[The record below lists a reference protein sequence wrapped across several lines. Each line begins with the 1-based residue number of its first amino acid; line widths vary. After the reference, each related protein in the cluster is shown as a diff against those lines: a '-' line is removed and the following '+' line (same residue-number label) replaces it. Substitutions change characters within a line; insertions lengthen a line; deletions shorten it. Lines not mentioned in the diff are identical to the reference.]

1 MNSREYALSA
11 NEYISQSM
19 TFQSR
24 INMKICVVGTGYVGL
39 VVGVCMADK
48 GFDVHCV
55 DTNQKKIDHLNNGQ
69 VPIYEPGLDEIM
81 DRAVKA
87 GHLRFSTHTQ
97 DAIAA
102 ADIVYIAVGTPSA
115 DDGSA
120 DLNGV
125 KSVAKS
131 IAESASGDTLVIIKS
146 TVPVGTAS
154 MVRGICGDTVFDVV
168 SNPEFLKEGAAIEDF
183 VSPDRIVV
191 GCQTAQ
197 AQDWLNRLYASYASA
212 GVPIHFMNNESAE
225 LTKYA
230 SNAMLATKISFM
242 NELAQLCEIVGADI
256 DQVREGTGSD
266 SRIGPKFL
274 YSGVGYG
281 GSCFPKDVK
290 ALITM
295 GSQNHMTLQ
304 IASAVE
310 AVNLRQKRFLSQKIK
325 QQLGS
330 DLNGKHFAVWGLAF
344 KPETDDIREAPAL
357 EIIDDLL
364 NAGATVTAY
373 DPEAAANVHQQIGD
387 KIKYAESP
395 NDALIQADALILVT
409 EWACFRQPDW
419 AEVLRLMRG
428 NRIYD
433 GRNIYSPTTV
443 RQAGLVYEGVGRLQG

>member
-1 MNSREYALSA
+1 
-11 NEYISQSM
+11 
-19 TFQSR
+19 
-24 INMKICVVGTGYVGL
+24 MKICVVGTGYVGL

-55 DTNQKKIDHLNNGQ
+55 DTNQNKIDQLNAGQ

-81 DRAVKA
+81 HRAVKA
-87 GHLRFSTHTQ
+87 GNLRFSIHTHT
-97 DAIAA
+97 AIAS

-120 DLNGV
+120 DLRGV
-125 KSVAKS
+125 KAVAKA
-131 IAESASGDTLVIIKS
+131 IADSSTGETLAIIKS

-154 MVRGICGDTVFDVV
+154 MVREICGETVFDVV

-183 VSPDRIVV
+183 LKPDRIVV
-191 GCQTAQ
+191 GCQTVQ
-197 AQDWLNRLYASYASA
+197 ARAWLSKLYKSYENA

-290 ALITM
+290 ALIKM
-295 GSQNHMTLQ
+295 GQQNSMPLQ
-304 IASAVE
+304 IATAVE
-310 AVNLRQKRFLSQKIK
+310 EVNLLQKRFLSQKIK
-325 QQLGS
+325 NQLGTN
-330 DLNGKHFAVWGLAF
+330 LNGKHFAVWGLAF

-387 KIKYAESP
+387 KINYAGSP
-395 NDALIQADALILVT
+395 NEALVQADALILVT
-409 EWACFRQPDW
+409 EWACFRNPNW
-419 AEVLRLMRG
+419 SEVLTLMRG

-433 GRNIYSPTTV
+433 GRNIYSPDEV
-443 RQAGLVYEGVGRLQG
+443 RHAGLIYEGVGRLRG